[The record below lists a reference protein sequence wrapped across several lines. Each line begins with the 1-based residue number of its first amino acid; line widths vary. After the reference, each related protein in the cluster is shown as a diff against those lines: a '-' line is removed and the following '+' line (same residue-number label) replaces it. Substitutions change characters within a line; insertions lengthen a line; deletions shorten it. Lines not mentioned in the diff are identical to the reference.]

1 MEFDVSWRSAWE
13 SKRRAAETRVGEK
26 RRVGLESGMTRF
38 SNRPENGGSYGELG
52 AACMYMLYRF
62 VGVWLKKISQR
73 GAKGSGVVVRNMKAT
88 FLGVD
93 GFGLTREA
101 RRSSGSSSS
110 SSAAAGGG
118 EVVVV
123 VVVVFLI
130 FSWVLI
136 VVVNVGN
143 GLTLVLLV
151 VVVVVLGVGA
161 AVAPPLVVAVVL
173 VVEVADVV
181 LVVEVAEV
189 FEVVVGVGG
198 VMMVKMIARGKQR
211 RRAQKREN
219 GVGDSMVFNFREREK
234 VG

>member
-1 MEFDVSWRSAWE
+1 MEFDGSWRSAWE

-101 RRSSGSSSS
+101 RRSSGSSAS

-123 VVVVFLI
+123 VVVFLI

-136 VVVNVGN
+136 VGVNVGN
-143 GLTLVLLV
+143 GLTPVLL
-151 VVVVVLGVGA
+151 VVVVLGVGA
-161 AVAPPLVVAVVL
+161 AVAPPLVVVVVL
-173 VVEVADVV
+173 VVEVAEVV

-189 FEVVVGVGG
+189 FEVVVGVRG

-219 GVGDSMVFNFREREK
+219 GVGDSMVFNFRERER